1 MHLGIDSEGIGGVPV
16 ALAAH
21 VAAVVVDAE
30 DAAAQVV
37 AAIHIVAHP
46 GEARLEAVLVDY
58 ILRRDRPVFGLYLPP
73 YEGLRG
79 AQNVA
84 VTRAGEAVENAAL
97 AQVDNG
103 VARDGAEEAAAV
115 HKLTL
120 GHVFAAVG
128 SLRHTGLRA
137 AKVHVAAVGRVFLI
151 EPVVE
156 VVFAFAFF
164 PDVVVL
170 LLPCVGLSLA
180 DDALLAAA
188 EYLEGVAA
196 VQVDDRRS
204 PDLGVLTLAAAED
217 VEGRAEHVHTLLA
230 QDDAGATLRDVVVG
244 LARLGGAVEAFLLA
258 QLVTLYLIE
267 EHVALHER
275 GIEVDHHVAVDD
287 TALAA
292 AAVDVAAVET
302 ARKVVVVAVAG

>member
-1 MHLGIDSEGIGGVPV
+1 MHLGIDIEGIGGVPV

-30 DAAAQVV
+30 DAPAQVV

-46 GEARLEAVLVDY
+46 GEAWLEAVLVDY

-79 AQNVA
+79 AQDVA

-137 AKVHVAAVGRVFLI
+137 AKVHIATIFRVILVLTAI
-151 EPVVE
+151 ESVLTICTV
-156 VVFAFAFF
+156 
-164 PDVVVL
+164 DVVVGGRDDL
-170 LLPCVGLSLA
+170 RLA

-196 VQVDDRRS
+196 VQVDDRRT
-204 PDLGVLTLAAAED
+204 PYLGVLTLAAAED
-217 VEGRAEHVHTLLA
+217 VEGRTKHVHTLLA
-230 QDDAGATLRDVVVG
+230 QDDAGAPLRDVVVG

-258 QLVTLYLIE
+258 QFVTLYLIE

-302 ARKVVVVAVAG
+302 ARKVVSRTAVG